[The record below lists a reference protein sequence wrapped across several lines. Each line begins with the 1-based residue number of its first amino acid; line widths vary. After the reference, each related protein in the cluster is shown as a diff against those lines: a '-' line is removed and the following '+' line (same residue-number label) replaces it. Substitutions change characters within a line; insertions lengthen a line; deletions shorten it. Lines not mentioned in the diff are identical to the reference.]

1 MIFYLKMY
9 IPASG
14 QLVSASD
21 NGDPSGNGVITYI
34 QPSMTGGQ
42 TQVLMAVSEEDSPP
56 GGNSVRIRAKEAA
69 AVAGNLLGRTYI
81 CLDSLNNLSFVNS
94 LMINITGSTS
104 TQKLHHTP
112 CT

>member
-1 MIFYLKMY
+1 MY

-21 NGDPSGNGVITYI
+21 NGDPSGSGVITYL

-56 GGNSVRIRAKEAA
+56 GANSVRIRAKEAA
-69 AVAGNLLGRTYI
+69 AVAGNLLGRKYNR
-81 CLDSLNNLSFVNS
+81 SNS
-94 LMINITGSTS
+94 L
-104 TQKLHHTP
+104 KDF
-112 CT
+112 